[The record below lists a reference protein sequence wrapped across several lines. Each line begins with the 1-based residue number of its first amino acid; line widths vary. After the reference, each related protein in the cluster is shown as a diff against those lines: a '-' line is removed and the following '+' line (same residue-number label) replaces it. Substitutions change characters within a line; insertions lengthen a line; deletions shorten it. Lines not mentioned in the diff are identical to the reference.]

1 MYWRKWLCFF
11 VVAVGFLLWSGLA
24 PVHASETALLI
35 NLLKKKNIITQQEA
49 DEILKEL
56 KTVAQ
61 QEKKE
66 IKKEVKAE
74 VKAEVTQDI
83 KKDAGKGAFL
93 PKSLQGFKLGG
104 QIFAEWNAKNYYP
117 GLTGN
122 GVPTNV
128 DTSSNEFALN
138 RGQFTLSKDFNDW
151 LGMQLTADVFYLSTD
166 AAGATSTE
174 SHSGPEL
181 RLKQAFASM
190 KYAGTTTHFGL
201 VNTTSDDYDNSIWPF
216 RVQGKNLLD
225 ELGIQSTFDLGVA
238 NQGVIGGY
246 MDDEYL
252 KYANRAYS
260 GKWGGWRAGLFN
272 GAGYTKYEG
281 NNNKA
286 ASALVYF
293 RPLPNT
299 PFLKGLQLAYVG
311 TWGQGNTFIGGNTAA
326 NQPKGYPNYLI
337 NLAQVS
343 LLHPWFAVM
352 GQYYWG
358 QGTAAG
364 NDDTKRAAYL
374 ASAYVRIP
382 GIQKLRAFGKIY
394 NYDPDTYREKDD
406 YNVFVAGL
414 AYDLSP
420 EFMPF
425 VAWEHRDNG
434 QNVALGTSNSGRIDY
449 HKYQVGVQ
457 VKF

>member
-1 MYWRKWLCFF
+1 MYWRKCCCFF
-11 VVAVGFLLWSGLA
+11 VVAVSFLLWSGLA
-24 PVHASETALLI
+24 PVYASETALLI

-61 QEKKE
+61 QEKTE
-66 IKKEVKAE
+66 IKKEM
-74 VKAEVTQDI
+74 KAEVTQDI
-83 KKDAGKGAFL
+83 KKEASKGAFL

-151 LGMQLTADVFYLSTD
+151 LGMQLTADIFYLSTD
-166 AAGATSTE
+166 AVGATSTE

-181 RLKQAFASM
+181 RLKQAFATM

-225 ELGIQSTFDLGVA
+225 ELGIQGTFDYGVA

-260 GKWGGWRAGLFN
+260 GKWGGWRAGIYN
-272 GAGYTKYEG
+272 GGSYTKYEG

-286 ASALVYF
+286 FSALVYF

-299 PFLKGLQLAYVG
+299 PILKGLQLAYVG
-311 TWGQGNTFIGGNTAA
+311 TRGQGNQFLGGNTAA
-326 NQPKGYPNYLI
+326 NQPKGYPNYQV

-364 NDDTKRAAYL
+364 NDENKRAAYL
-374 ASAYVRIP
+374 ASAYVRVP
-382 GIQKLRAFGKIY
+382 SVKKLRVFGKFY
-394 NYDPDTYREKDD
+394 NYDPNTYQQKDD
-406 YNVFVAGL
+406 YNVFIAGL
-414 AYDLSP
+414 AYDITA

-449 HKYQVGVQ
+449 HKYQVGLQ